1 MPVPPWKTVVI
12 GNRRSIAALRA
23 ALNAAGMAIGDLA
36 EEALDRLTLAGEPVE
51 VDLVV
56 RSAVELGITAE
67 DTNLAEVAERAKAF
81 GLALCPAEVGPQ
93 LRLQYPDQPLGEF
106 LRIAMRPIVT
116 EQGAVGFTVGNGGA
130 GLLLIGNDSH
140 PDRPLAAILQFV
152 FVRSADPRE
161 RRL

>member
-1 MPVPPWKTVVI
+1 MPVPTWKTVVL
-12 GNRRSIAALRA
+12 GNRRSIAALRE
-23 ALNAAGMAIGDLA
+23 ALEAAGMAIGDLA
-36 EEALDRLTLAGEPVE
+36 GLALDRLTVAAEPVQ

-56 RSAVELGITAE
+56 RSAVELGITSE
-67 DTNLAEVAERAKAF
+67 DTNLAEVAERARAF

-116 EQGAVGFTVGNGGA
+116 EQGTVGITVGNGGA
-130 GLLLIGNDSH
+130 GLLLIGNNSH

-152 FVRSADPRE
+152 FVRSDSQE